1 MRKQMI
7 GNLTSF
13 SERLKRQEQRRARE
27 KVNGYTGAPSC
38 IAGNLS
44 LDFMLWSATN
54 RFDTGEKLK

>member
-1 MRKQMI
+1 MI

-13 SERLKRQEQRRARE
+13 SECLKHQEQRVRDE
-27 KVNGYTGAPSC
+27 VNGYTRAPSYV
-38 IAGNLS
+38 AGNLS